1 MTIYK
6 HNQKA
11 FWNGISKD
19 NCRKVTGLA
28 NKVGTAVGAQEICVM
43 WKNQFSN
50 LYNSVDDGDK
60 SKHEF
65 NSKVNACINNRQN
78 NITITDVSEAV
89 GHQKKIR
96 VQALMVYTYMLVIN

>member
-1 MTIYK
+1 M
-6 HNQKA
+6 
-11 FWNGISKD
+11 
-19 NCRKVTGLA
+19 
-28 NKVGTAVGAQEICVM
+28 GAQEICVM